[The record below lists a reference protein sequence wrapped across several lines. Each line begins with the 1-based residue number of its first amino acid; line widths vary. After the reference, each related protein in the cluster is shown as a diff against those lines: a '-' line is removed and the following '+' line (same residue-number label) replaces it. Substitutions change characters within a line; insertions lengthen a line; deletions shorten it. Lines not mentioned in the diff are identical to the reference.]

1 MSRHLIVAVLAGTT
15 LITSSALGA
24 AALPSQN
31 APPSPVTFTI
41 AVRGQRVG
49 QENVTVTR
57 SADGWLISATGS
69 QAGPA
74 NLTIDKFEARYTS
87 DWQPR
92 SLVLEA
98 TSGQLMTLTSTF
110 TTATSVTNDL
120 MQGGQKS
127 VTTVAVSP
135 RTVMLPNNFFGAY
148 EALAAR
154 LHTAQVGTSF
164 PAYIAPVAEIT
175 GTVTSITP
183 QRVQTP
189 EKTVNLRHFS
199 LAMKNPGGIL
209 AVDVTIDADGRL
221 VRVSVPTASI
231 VVLRDDLSSVM
242 TRDAT
247 YQNDTDRQEFIQ
259 SLGFALAATT
269 TAPPSATPAAA
280 NAPNTKLPAI
290 VLIGGSGA
298 TDRDE
303 NVSGI
308 PIFGQLSGQLAKA
321 GFFVV
326 RYDKRGVGQSGGRP
340 ESATLHD
347 YAEDAIS
354 IVNWLRK
361 RKDIDPKRIALVG
374 HSEGGA
380 VALLAGDIAGDKV
393 AALGLIAAPGM
404 TGREIVLAQQ
414 KHALELASN
423 PEDEKRAMVQLQT
436 RILDAVSS
444 GTGWENIPAQA
455 RRAADTLWFKSFI
468 EFDPAVT
475 MKKVDQPIMIVQGA
489 LDTQVPLVNAD
500 RLESLATSRKAK
512 TAPLTKKVIVPGIN
526 HLLVPAKT
534 GEVAEYASLPV
545 KTISPDV
552 AAALVEW
559 LRSVMTKK

>member
-1 MSRHLIVAVLAGTT
+1 MAQMCRHLIVAVLAGTT
-15 LITSSALGA
+15 LITGSALGA
-24 AALPSQN
+24 AALPFQN

-57 SADGWLISATGS
+57 SADGWLISSTGS

-74 NLTIDKFEARYTS
+74 NLTIDKFEARYTG

-92 SLVLEA
+92 SLVIEA

-127 VTTVAVSP
+127 NSTHAVTP
-135 RTVMLPNNFFGAY
+135 RTVVLPNNFFGAY

-154 LHTAQVGTSF
+154 LHTAQVGTTF
-164 PAYIAPVAEIT
+164 PAYIAPMAEIT

-247 YQNDTDRQEFIQ
+247 YQNDTDKQEFIQ

-269 TAPPSATPAAA
+269 TAPPNVTPT
-280 NAPNTKLPAI
+280 TKMPAI
-290 VLIGGSGA
+290 VLIGGSGP

-303 NVSGI
+303 NAFGI
-308 PIFGQLSGQLAKA
+308 PIFGQLSGQLARA

-354 IVNWLRK
+354 VVNWLRK
-361 RKDIDPKRIALVG
+361 RKDIDQKRIALVG

-393 AALGLIAAPGM
+393 AALALIAAPGM

-414 KHALELASN
+414 KHTLDGASN
-423 PEDEKRAMVQLQT
+423 SDDEKRAMVQLQT

-444 GTGWENIPAQA
+444 GTGWENIPVAA

-468 EFDPAVT
+468 EFDPALA
-475 MKKVDQPIMIVQGA
+475 MKKADQPIMILQGA
-489 LDTQVPLVNAD
+489 LDTQVPTVNAD
-500 RLESLATSRKAK
+500 RLEALATARKAK
-512 TAPLTKKVIVPGIN
+512 TAPLTKKVIFPGIN